1 MVLRDKLLDRRGL
14 NIIHPWVA
22 FAYLVIALA
31 LTMCTVNPLLI
42 MTSLLVAVIIRIHT
56 IGIKR
61 FARYIPWLLLI
72 VAITGIG
79 NMCISHNGM
88 HVLFVVNDNN
98 VTLEAGIYGI
108 VFGLMFAAAFLW
120 CDIMQKIITGE
131 KLTYMFG
138 SFAPRLGLIIS
149 MTLHYIPIL
158 RKRMKVVRS
167 AQAGMG
173 RKPSKKIFTRAKM
186 WGKEFSIVIAWSLE
200 NAIDTS
206 STMTAMGYGLGKRS
220 SFSNYRFKTVDAVFL
235 GVIISLSIPSLIVT
249 LSVDYSVYYYPTFG
263 MMSDISTMLIFWV
276 FYLIYMIIPLLSERI
291 IKWH

>member
-1 MVLRDKLLDRRGL
+1 MVLRDKLLAKRGL

-22 FAYLVIALA
+22 FVYLISVLV

-42 MTSLLVAVIIRIHT
+42 LTSLIVATIIKIHT
-56 IGIKR
+56 VGVRR
-61 FARYIPWLLLI
+61 FAGYIPWLLLI

-88 HVLFVVNDNN
+88 HVIFVVNDNN

-120 CDIMQKIITGE
+120 CDITQRIITSE

-186 WGKEFSIVIAWSLE
+186 WGEEFSIVIAWSLE

-206 STMTAMGYGLGKRS
+206 STMTAMGYGLGRRS

-235 GVIISLSIPSLIVT
+235 GVIIALAIPAFIVT
-249 LSVDYSVYYYPTFG
+249 LSVNYSVYYYPTFG
-263 MMSDISTMLIFWV
+263 MMSEISSMLIFWV
-276 FYLIYMIIPLLSERI
+276 FYLIYMIIPLLSERL

>member
-14 NIIHPWVA
+14 NLIHPWVA

-79 NMCISHNGM
+79 NTCISHNGM

-167 AQAGMG
+167 AQTGMG
-173 RKPSKKIFTRAKM
+173 RKPSKKLFTRAKM

-220 SFSNYRFKTVDAVFL
+220 SYSNYRFKTVDAVFL
-235 GVIISLSIPSLIVT
+235 GVIIALSIPSFIVT
-249 LSVDYSVYYYPTFG
+249 SSVDYSVYYYPTFG

>member
-158 RKRMKVVRS
+158 RKRMKVVRC

-173 RKPSKKIFTRAKM
+173 RKPSKRIFTRAKM

-235 GVIISLSIPSLIVT
+235 GVIIALSIPSLIVT